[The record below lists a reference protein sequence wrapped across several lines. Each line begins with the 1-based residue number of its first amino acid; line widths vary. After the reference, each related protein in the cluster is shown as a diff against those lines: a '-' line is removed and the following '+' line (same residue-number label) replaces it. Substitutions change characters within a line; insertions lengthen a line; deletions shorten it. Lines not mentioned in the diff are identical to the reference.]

1 MTSIK
6 TTGAMLGA
14 AALALTLASA
24 GMAQTTNKAATL
36 SAMDKKFMTTAA
48 QGGLF
53 EVHSSEIALKKTSNS
68 HVLAVAKRMI
78 KEHSAA
84 NKELATVAQ
93 DVGYTLPKETDAK
106 HLAAMSKMKSLSGSA
121 FDKYYIGQQE
131 VAHTATVK
139 LLHAEIATG
148 LDKDVTAF
156 ATKNLP
162 EIEDHTKMI
171 YQVGTGLDVHA
182 GKKPMLKGSMM
193 PSSMSG
199 KHMKKP
205 M

>member
-1 MTSIK
+1 MMSK
-6 TTGAMLGA
+6 TNHGAVLGA

-24 GMAQTTNKAATL
+24 GMAQTTTRMNRLNAL
-36 SAMDKKFMTTAA
+36 DKKFMTTAA

-53 EVHSSEIALKKTSNS
+53 EVHSSEIALKKTKNP

-78 KEHSAA
+78 KDHSAA
-84 NKELATVAQ
+84 NNELATVAQ
-93 DVGYTLPKETDAK
+93 DVKYMLPKETDAK
-106 HLAAMSKMKSLSGSA
+106 HLAAMSRMKSLSGTA
-121 FDKYYIGQQE
+121 FDKYYIAQQE
-131 VAHTATVK
+131 TAHAATVK
-139 LLHAEIATG
+139 LLQYEIAHG

-162 EIEDHTKMI
+162 GIEEHTNMI
-171 YQVGTGLDVHA
+171 FQVGSRMGVYATT
-182 GKKPMLKGSMM
+182 KPALKGGMM

-199 KHMKKP
+199 KHMKKG

>member
-1 MTSIK
+1 MMSKTSP
-6 TTGAMLGA
+6 AAVLGA
-14 AALALTLASA
+14 AALVLTLTSA

-36 SAMDKKFMTTAA
+36 SAMDKKFMMTAA

-78 KEHSAA
+78 KGHSAA
-84 NKELATVAQ
+84 NKELATVAH

-106 HLAAMSKMKSLSGSA
+106 HLAAMSKMKGLSGAA
-121 FDKYYIGQQE
+121 FDDYYIGQQE

-182 GKKPMLKGSMM
+182 GKKPALKGSMM

>member
-1 MTSIK
+1 MKSIK

-14 AALALTLASA
+14 AALALTLVSA
-24 GMAQTTNKAATL
+24 GMAQTTNKAATV
-36 SAMDKKFMTTAA
+36 SAMDKKFMMTAA

-84 NKELATVAQ
+84 NKELATVAT
-93 DVGYTLPKETDAK
+93 DVHYTLPKETDAK
-106 HLAAMSKMKSLSGSA
+106 HLAAMSKMKGLSGAA
-121 FDKYYIGQQE
+121 FDDYYIGQQE

-139 LLHAEIATG
+139 LFHAEIAAG

-156 ATKNLP
+156 ATKVLP
-162 EIEDHTKMI
+162 TIEDHTKMI

-193 PSSMSG
+193 PSSMNG
-199 KHMKKP
+199 KHMMKK

>member
-1 MTSIK
+1 MSTK
-6 TTGAMLGA
+6 NTGMVLGA
-14 AALALTLASA
+14 AALVLTLAGTSL
-24 GMAQTTNKAATL
+24 AQTTTKINRV
-36 SAMDKKFMTTAA
+36 SALDKKFMTTAA

-53 EVHSSEIALKKTSNS
+53 EVNSSEIALKKSRNS
-68 HVLAVAKRMI
+68 HVLAVAKRMV

-93 DVGYTLPKETDAK
+93 DVRYSLPKETDAE
-106 HLAAMSKMKSLSGSA
+106 HQSAIRRMKGLSGTS

-131 VAHTATVK
+131 AAHAATVK
-139 LLHAEIATG
+139 LLQYEIAHG
-148 LDKDVTAF
+148 LNKDVTAF

-162 EIEDHTKMI
+162 GIEDHTQMI
-171 YQVGTGLDVHA
+171 FQVGSNMGVYATA
-182 GKKPMLKGSMM
+182 KPALKGVMM

>member
-1 MTSIK
+1 MTSK
-6 TTGAMLGA
+6 TSYGAVLGA

-24 GMAQTTNKAATL
+24 EMAQTTNKAATL
-36 SAMDKKFMTTAA
+36 SAMDKKFMTTLG

-53 EVHSSEIALKKTSNS
+53 EVHSSEIALKKTSNP

-84 NKELATVAQ
+84 NKELATVAT
-93 DVGYTLPKETDAK
+93 DVGYKLPKETDAK
-106 HLAAMSKMKSLSGSA
+106 HLAAMKKMKGLSGAA
-121 FDKYYIGQQE
+121 FDRYYIGQQE

-162 EIEDHTKMI
+162 GIEDHTKMI

-193 PSSMSG
+193 PSSMNG
-199 KHMKKP
+199 KHMMKK

>member
-1 MTSIK
+1 MMSK
-6 TTGAMLGA
+6 TNCGAVLGA

-24 GMAQTTNKAATL
+24 GMAQTTTKTNRLNAL
-36 SAMDKKFMTTAA
+36 DKKFMTTAA

-53 EVHSSEIALKKTSNS
+53 EVHSSEIALKKTKNP

-78 KEHSAA
+78 KDHSAA

-93 DVGYTLPKETDAK
+93 DVKYTLPKETDAK
-106 HLAAMSKMKSLSGSA
+106 HLAAMSKMKGLSGTA
-121 FDKYYIGQQE
+121 FDKYYIAQQE
-131 VAHTATVK
+131 TAHAATVK
-139 LLHAEIATG
+139 LLQYEIAHG

-162 EIEDHTKMI
+162 GIEEHTQMI
-171 YQVGTGLDVHA
+171 FQVGSNMGVNA
-182 GKKPMLKGSMM
+182 VPKPALKGGMM

-199 KHMKKP
+199 KHMKKG